1 MDGWLDGWMNEW
13 MKWNEWNKWMD
24 EWMNDMNDMNEWY
37 YYNVNEWVINY
48 GFEWN
53 EMNWN

>member
-48 GFEWN
+48 ELEWN

>member
-1 MDGWLDGWMNEW
+1 
-13 MKWNEWNKWMD
+13 
-24 EWMNDMNDMNEWY
+24 MNDMNDMNDIMNEWY

-48 GFEWN
+48 GLEWN

>member
-1 MDGWLDGWMNEW
+1 
-13 MKWNEWNKWMD
+13 MD
-24 EWMNDMNDMNEWY
+24 EWMNDMNDMNDMNEWY

-48 GFEWN
+48 GLEWN